1 MAVKTNY
8 NVNGYKYFRVR
19 LPIGKDKDGNDIL
32 KPFYGKSKT
41 EAENKRDKWL
51 EKKSLGLDQFKTINS
66 LSANMYTWMWNIVK
80 VSKIKETSFDRYE
93 GIYRNYVEKSNIGYM
108 IQEEIQ
114 RIDIQEYYTSLKE
127 DGKSFSQVKNAN
139 KLINMY
145 FSYAVG
151 EGHILRNP
159 CTNIDISQYKDE
171 EIFDIDDFDID
182 DFEDEGDIET
192 LSKEE
197 LKILDETIINEKLRI
212 IVKFSAS
219 TGIRQGE
226 LIALKETDIR
236 DMEVYITKTYGTVK
250 VFQTPKKYTYVNKIT
265 PPKTKRSRRKV
276 PLPSSLKK
284 DLAILS
290 SIRNLEKLKLGEGY
304 RDNGLL
310 FPSETGTYLDKRNL
324 IRSWERA
331 LKKSGVPYKKF
342 HSLRHTFAT
351 QLLENNVPLIRV
363 SRLLGHASIK
373 TTEIY
378 VHILNETK
386 QQDVETLSSLYA

>member
-8 NVNGYKYFRVR
+8 VVNGYKYFRVR
-19 LPIGKDKDGNDIL
+19 LPIGKDKNGDDIL

-41 EAENKRDKWL
+41 DAENKRDNWVK
-51 EKKSLGLDQFKTINS
+51 KKSLGLDQFKTINS
-66 LSANMYTWMWNIVK
+66 LSANMYTWIWNIVK
-80 VSKIKETSFDRYE
+80 ISKIKETSFDRYE
-93 GIYRNYVEKSNIGYM
+93 GIYRNYVEKSSIGYM
-108 IQEEIQ
+108 IQEKIQ
-114 RIDIQEYYTSLKE
+114 RTDIQEYYTSLKE
-127 DGKSFSQVKNAN
+127 SGKSFSQIKNAN

-159 CTNIDISQYKDE
+159 CSNIDISQYKDE
-171 EIFDIDDFDID
+171 EFFEGID
-182 DFEDEGDIET
+182 DFEDEGNIET

-197 LKILDETIINEKLRI
+197 LKLLDETIENEKLRI

-226 LIALKETDIR
+226 LIALKESDIK
-236 DMEVYITKTYGTVK
+236 DMEVYITKTYSTVK
-250 VFQTPKKYTYVNKIT
+250 VFQSHKKYTYVNKIT
-265 PPKTKRSRRKV
+265 PPKTKRSRRKI

-284 DLAILS
+284 DLSILS
-290 SIRNLEKLKLGEGY
+290 SIRNIEKLKLGEAY
-304 RDNGLL
+304 EDNGLL
-310 FPSETGTYLDKRNL
+310 FPSETGTYLNKRNL
-324 IRSWERA
+324 IRSWERV

-386 QQDVETLSSLYA
+386 QKDIETLTNLYA